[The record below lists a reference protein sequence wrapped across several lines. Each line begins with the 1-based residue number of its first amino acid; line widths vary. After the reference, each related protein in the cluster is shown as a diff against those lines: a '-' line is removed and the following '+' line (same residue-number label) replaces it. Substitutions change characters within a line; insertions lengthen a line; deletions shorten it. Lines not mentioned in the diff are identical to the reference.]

1 MNHLIIRADS
11 TAKIGTGHI
20 MRCLALAQ
28 AWQDQDGKVT
38 FISHCE
44 SDALRQRLIEEGMNF
59 INIEKSH
66 PDPGDLEYTMRIL
79 DDISNQRQGKTAWL
93 VIDGYHFDATYQKRI
108 KDTGYKILWIDD
120 YGHAD
125 HYYADLVLNQ
135 NISANAS
142 LYAHCEPYTQLLLG
156 TRYTL
161 LRREFKQWQGWQ
173 REIPTVARKVL
184 VTMGGSDPY
193 NVTKKVTKAL
203 KQVNISGLEAK
214 IVVGPAN
221 PNLQSLAQEI
231 GDNSNLQIIT
241 NATNIPELMAWAD
254 VAVSAGGSTCWE
266 IALMGLP
273 NLLIILAG
281 NQANVATGLRDHG
294 LSINIGW
301 YNNINTIDIAKALND
316 LMKSDVDRKK
326 MLSAGKSYVD
336 GKGSAR
342 IMSTICCE
350 DLLLRK
356 ASIEDCEVL
365 FKWVNDP
372 DARQSAFRSEPI
384 TFDEHAKWYRENLD
398 NNNFIQFIAVDQDKR
413 AIGQVRFDLK
423 NDEADVDVS
432 VAKEFRSLGYGA
444 CLVKKG
450 VDAVVNTFKIGIF
463 SAYIKPYNQASIRS
477 FERAGFSILRR
488 QVIDGHEAVNMV
500 YHKRQG

>member
-1 MNHLIIRADS
+1 MNHLIIRTDS
-11 TAKIGTGHI
+11 TVKIGTGHI

-44 SDALRQRLIEEGMNF
+44 SDALRHRLIEEGMNF

-66 PDPGDLEYTMRIL
+66 PDPDDLEYTIRIL
-79 DDISNQRQGKTAWL
+79 DDISNQHQGKTAWL

-156 TRYTL
+156 TQYAL
-161 LRREFKQWQGWQ
+161 LRREFKQWQGCQ
-173 REIPTVARKVL
+173 REIPTIARKVL
-184 VTMGGSDPY
+184 VTLGGSDPD
-193 NVTKKVTKAL
+193 NVTKKVIQSL

-241 NATNIPELMAWAD
+241 NATHMPELMAWAD

-266 IALMGLP
+266 MALLGLP
-273 NLLIILAG
+273 NMIMYFADNQRLISEKLHESGA
-281 NQANVATGLRDHG
+281 A
-294 LSINIGW
+294 LSMGWSHQLTIESITQNIEDSFLSQERRKGCS
-301 YNNINTIDIAKALND
+301 TKSQD
-316 LMKSDVDRKK
+316 L
-326 MLSAGKSYVD
+326 VD
-336 GKGSAR
+336 GTGAQR
-342 IMSTICCE
+342 VC
-350 DLLLRK
+350 
-356 ASIEDCEVL
+356 
-365 FKWVNDP
+365 
-372 DARQSAFRSEPI
+372 
-384 TFDEHAKWYRENLD
+384 RE
-398 NNNFIQFIAVDQDKR
+398 II
-413 AIGQVRFDLK
+413 
-423 NDEADVDVS
+423 
-432 VAKEFRSLGYGA
+432 
-444 CLVKKG
+444 
-450 VDAVVNTFKIGIF
+450 
-463 SAYIKPYNQASIRS
+463 
-477 FERAGFSILRR
+477 
-488 QVIDGHEAVNMV
+488 
-500 YHKRQG
+500 

>member
-79 DDISNQRQGKTAWL
+79 DDISNQHPGKTAWL

-120 YGHAD
+120 YGHSD

-184 VTMGGSDPY
+184 VTMGGSDPD
-193 NVTKKVTKAL
+193 NVTLKVLRAL
-203 KQVNISGLEAK
+203 KLVHVIGIEAI
-214 IVVGPAN
+214 IVIGPAN
-221 PNLQSLAQEI
+221 PNLALLEFEI
-231 GDNSNLQIIT
+231 VNHSNFHLVT
-241 NATNIPELMAWAD
+241 NASNMPELMAWAD
-254 VAVSAGGSTCWE
+254 LAVSAGGSTCWE
-266 IALMGLP
+266 MALLGLP
-273 NLLIILAG
+273 NMIMYFADNQRLISEKLHESGAALSMGWSHQLTIESITQNIEDSLLSQERRKG
-281 NQANVATGLRDHG
+281 RSTKSQ
-294 LSINIGW
+294 
-301 YNNINTIDIAKALND
+301 D
-316 LMKSDVDRKK
+316 L
-326 MLSAGKSYVD
+326 VD
-336 GKGSAR
+336 GAGAQR
-342 IMSTICCE
+342 VC
-350 DLLLRK
+350 
-356 ASIEDCEVL
+356 
-365 FKWVNDP
+365 
-372 DARQSAFRSEPI
+372 
-384 TFDEHAKWYRENLD
+384 RE
-398 NNNFIQFIAVDQDKR
+398 II
-413 AIGQVRFDLK
+413 
-423 NDEADVDVS
+423 
-432 VAKEFRSLGYGA
+432 
-444 CLVKKG
+444 
-450 VDAVVNTFKIGIF
+450 
-463 SAYIKPYNQASIRS
+463 
-477 FERAGFSILRR
+477 
-488 QVIDGHEAVNMV
+488 
-500 YHKRQG
+500 